1 MFKQIFL
8 PIIGVMLFIVF
19 VGLLNQ
25 GKLNFLFAMP
35 SPTPMPL
42 TKTILIDNKEVVVEV
57 ARTATER
64 SKGLSGRDFLD
75 KNSGMVFIFAK
86 DSKPIFWMKDT
97 KFPLDIVWIND
108 NKVVRI
114 DKSVPTE
121 LSKKDS
127 ELTRYST
134 NVGIDYVLEVNAGF
148 SEDNKI
154 KVGSTVQKLSDL

>member
-1 MFKQIFL
+1 M
-8 PIIGVMLFIVF
+8 
-19 VGLLNQ
+19 
-25 GKLNFLFAMP
+25 
-35 SPTPMPL
+35 
-42 TKTILIDNKEVVVEV
+42 
-57 ARTATER
+57 TER
-64 SKGLSGRDFLD
+64 L
-75 KNSGMVFIFAK
+75 
-86 DSKPIFWMKDT
+86 
-97 KFPLDIVWIND
+97 FPSHDI
-108 NKVVRI
+108 KEVRI